1 MNVSY
6 DLIINGT
13 ATDVTLALLKD
24 KKLIE
29 LHKEKYDTDF
39 NVGDVYLGKIR
50 KIVPSLNAAFVDV
63 GYEKDAFLHYLD
75 LGPQFNSMEHY
86 VSNSITG
93 KNSTPLLDAAK
104 IFPDIDKNGKIK
116 DLLAGKQLLAVQVA
130 KEPISSKGPR
140 LSAEITLPGRYIVL
154 VPFNDKISVSQ
165 KIKSPEERDRLIRLM
180 QSIKPKNFGVIIRT
194 VAQNKKV
201 AELDQDLRDL
211 VEKWERMHRNL
222 RNAAPPKRILGEM
235 SRATTILRDL
245 LTEKFTSIQIDDQ
258 KLYEE
263 VKSYVHTIA
272 PEKESIIKLFKGKI
286 DIFEHF
292 GIHKQIKA
300 SFGKKVL
307 LPSGAYLIIEHT
319 EAMHVID
326 VNSGNRKPSEQNQ
339 NQEQNALETNLE
351 VAEEIARILRLRDM
365 GGIICVDFIDMHDKE
380 NNRILFEKMKEH
392 LSTDRAKHN
401 VAQPSKF
408 GVIEMTRQRVRPET
422 DIKTTEVCPSCN
434 GSGEVSASIL
444 IVDEIANQLR
454 YIVEDLKK
462 KSIVLLVNPIMAS
475 YLKKGVFSSYQIKW
489 FWKYKKWIK
498 IKGVSTYSFL
508 KYQFVDSQN
517 EEIEL

>member
-1 MNVSY
+1 M
-6 DLIINGT
+6 
-13 ATDVTLALLKD
+13 
-24 KKLIE
+24 
-29 LHKEKYDTDF
+29 HK
-39 NVGDVYLGKIR
+39 
-50 KIVPSLNAAFVDV
+50 
-63 GYEKDAFLHYLD
+63 
-75 LGPQFNSMEHY
+75 
-86 VSNSITG
+86 
-93 KNSTPLLDAAK
+93 
-104 IFPDIDKNGKIK
+104 
-116 DLLAGKQLLAVQVA
+116 
-130 KEPISSKGPR
+130 
-140 LSAEITLPGRYIVL
+140 
-154 VPFNDKISVSQ
+154 
-165 KIKSPEERDRLIRLM
+165 
-180 QSIKPKNFGVIIRT
+180 
-194 VAQNKKV
+194 
-201 AELDQDLRDL
+201 
-211 VEKWERMHRNL
+211 NL

-272 PEKESIIKLFKGKI
+272 PEKESIIKLFKGKV

-434 GSGEVSASIL
+434 GTGEVSASIL

-462 KSIVLLVNPIMAS
+462 DSIVLLVNPIMAS
-475 YLKKGVFSSYQIKW
+475 YLKRGFFNSYQLSW

-508 KYQFVDSQN
+508 KFQFVDKHN